1 MDKPREGLSLK
12 PLISIVAVSMSL
24 YHLYTVAFGILPVL
38 LHRSIHLTFALVLI
52 FLVYP
57 LGGQKQKGWM
67 WCIDIA
73 LSLLSLVVVSYVIV
87 NYEDVSVRETF
98 ADPLSKLE
106 MVMGVALIL
115 LILEAT
121 RRTIGM
127 PLVLIVIFGIFYVY
141 AGPYIPGT
149 FGHGGWSFED
159 IVSFTY
165 LGLQGI
171 FGIPLG
177 VSATYAFLFIL
188 FGAFLFNTGI
198 SRFFIDLAML
208 VAGRSRGG
216 PAKVAV
222 MASALFGTIS
232 GAVIANVYGTGTL
245 TIPMMKRLGYKPQ
258 FAGAVEAVASTGG
271 HLMPPVMGTVAFVMA
286 DVTGIPYMEIAKSA
300 ALPAIL
306 FFFALIMMIHFEAC
320 KKGLRGLPEEEIPNR
335 ASTLKNSYL
344 LLPLIFLVYIIFQG
358 YTPFRAAF
366 FAILATVAVGALK
379 KETRMGLKKLLQT
392 LEKGARDSLIIAA
405 ATASAGIIVGVVS
418 MTGVGLRVTGIIIS
432 LGEGTL
438 LIPLFL
444 TMIAC
449 LILGM
454 GIPSVPAY
462 MIVAALA
469 VPTLI
474 KLGVP
479 MMSAHLFALYF
490 ALISVITPP
499 VALAAY
505 AAASIAGSNMLR
517 TGLTAFRLG
526 IVAYVVPYMFVYSPA
541 LLLMGSWRNV
551 AVSAFTAFL
560 GATGLAAGMERY
572 FLRETKIHETAAFV
586 AGGLFLIF
594 PGIRTDGLGI
604 LFLGLGLLSQLIG
617 IRRMPAKDA
626 GLPGEF

>member
-1 MDKPREGLSLK
+1 MDKPQGLSLK
-12 PLISIVAVSMSL
+12 PLISIIAVSMSL

-38 LHRSIHLTFALVLI
+38 LHRSIHLTFALVLV

-73 LSLLSLVVVSYVIV
+73 LSLLSLVVVSYVVV

-106 MVMGVALIL
+106 LVMGVGLIL

-121 RRTIGM
+121 RRTVGI
-127 PLVLIVIFGIFYVY
+127 PLVVIVIFGIFYVY
-141 AGPYIPGT
+141 AGPYFPGE

-159 IVSFTY
+159 IISFTY

-198 SRFFIDLAML
+198 SGFFIDLAML

-245 TIPMMKRLGYKPQ
+245 TIPMMKRLGYKSQ

-320 KKGLRGLPEEEIPNR
+320 KKGLRGLPEEEIPDR
-335 ASTLKNSYL
+335 VGTLKNSYL

-366 FAILATVAVGALK
+366 FAILATMAVGALK
-379 KETRMGLKKLLQT
+379 KETRMGPKKLLQT

-469 VPTLI
+469 VPTLV
-474 KLGVP
+474 KLGVS

-505 AAASIAGSNMLR
+505 AAASIADSNMLR

-551 AVSAFTAFL
+551 VVSAFTAFL

-572 FLRETKIHETAAFV
+572 FLRETKIHETLAFV
-586 AGGLFLIF
+586 SGGLLLIF
-594 PGIRTDGLGI
+594 PGIQTDGLGI

-617 IRRMPAKDA
+617 IRRIPAKD
-626 GLPGEF
+626 